1 MINKSILL
9 NVVLIFVIIFGY
21 FYFENTK
28 NNPSANL
35 ATISTPSDVSRVKSD
50 LTHLES
56 LNNQVIDLK
65 QKLDAANKELASL
78 KNQDT
83 VLASTREEI
92 KKSIKELDQMKSEIS
107 KVKKTS
113 DLIAQIEAEKNQ
125 IIQAQTKVK
134 ELTKYFEDRS
144 KTEIQLLL
152 KDAETA
158 FQDMVS
164 SSVMTPAVPVLG
176 LPILAL
182 SNQNLERNC
191 NNISRMLLE
200 EEKLLGKK
208 VSLNTQENN
217 KYNEICIKGIKGKLQ
232 ENLKLT
238 K

>member
-9 NVVLIFVIIFGY
+9 NVVLVFVIIFGY

-28 NNPSANL
+28 NNPSAKFS
-35 ATISTPSDVSRVKSD
+35 TISTTSNVSKVGSG
-50 LTHLES
+50 LTQLES

-92 KKSIKELDQMKSEIS
+92 KKSIKELDQVKSEIS

-125 IIQAQTKVK
+125 ITQAQTKVK

-158 FQDMVS
+158 YQDMVS

-200 EEKLLGKK
+200 EEKLLGKR
-208 VSLNTQENN
+208 VSLNTQESN

>member
-9 NVVLIFVIIFGY
+9 NVVLVFVIIFGY

-28 NNPSANL
+28 KNPSATFS
-35 ATISTPSDVSRVKSD
+35 TISTTSDVSRVKSD
-50 LTHLES
+50 LTQLES
-56 LNNQVIDLK
+56 LNNQVINLK

-92 KKSIKELDQMKSEIS
+92 KKSIKELDQVKSEIS

-113 DLIAQIEAEKNQ
+113 DLIAQIEAEKDQ
-125 IIQAQTKVK
+125 ILKAQTKVK

-144 KTEIQLLL
+144 KTEIQILLN
-152 KDAETA
+152 DAEN
-158 FQDMVS
+158 FYQDIVS
-164 SSVMTPAVPVLG
+164 SSVISPAIPVIG
-176 LPILAL
+176 LPVLAL
-182 SNQNLERNC
+182 SNQNLDKVC
-191 NNISRMLLE
+191 SNISRMLSE
-200 EEKLLGKK
+200 EEKLLGKR
-208 VSLNTQENN
+208 VSLNTQESN

-238 K
+238 R

>member
-9 NVVLIFVIIFGY
+9 NVVLVFIIIFGY

-28 NNPSANL
+28 NNRSANFS
-35 ATISTPSDVSRVKSD
+35 TISTTSDVSKVGSD
-50 LTHLES
+50 LTQLES

-65 QKLDAANKELASL
+65 QELDAANKELASL

-92 KKSIKELDQMKSEIS
+92 KKSIKELDQVKSEIS

-113 DLIAQIEAEKNQ
+113 DLIAQIEAEKDQ
-125 IIQAQTKVK
+125 ILKAQTKVK

-152 KDAETA
+152 KDAEN
-158 FQDMVS
+158 FYQDIVG
-164 SSVMTPAVPVLG
+164 SSVISPAIPVIG
-176 LPILAL
+176 LPVLAL
-182 SNQNLERNC
+182 SNQNLDKVC
-191 NNISRMLLE
+191 SNISRMLSE
-200 EEKLLGKK
+200 EEKLLGKR
-208 VSLNTQENN
+208 VSLNTQESN

-232 ENLKLT
+232 EKLKLA

>member
-9 NVVLIFVIIFGY
+9 NVVLVFVIIFGY
-21 FYFENTK
+21 FYFEDTK
-28 NNPSANL
+28 NNPSANFS
-35 ATISTPSDVSRVKSD
+35 TISTTSDVSKVGSD
-50 LTHLES
+50 ITQLES

-65 QKLDAANKELASL
+65 QKLDSANKELASL

-92 KKSIKELDQMKSEIS
+92 KKSIKELDQVKSEIS

-113 DLIAQIEAEKNQ
+113 DLIAQIEAEKDQ
-125 IIQAQTKVK
+125 ITQAQNKVK

-152 KDAETA
+152 KDAEVA
-158 FQDMVS
+158 YQDMVG
-164 SSVMTPAVPVLG
+164 SSVMAPAVPVLG

-182 SNQNLERNC
+182 SNQNLDKVC
-191 NNISRMLLE
+191 SNISRMLSE

-208 VSLNTQENN
+208 VSLNTQESE

-238 K
+238 R

>member
-1 MINKSILL
+1 MINKSIFL
-9 NVVLIFVIIFGY
+9 NVVLVFVIIFGY

-28 NNPSANL
+28 NNPSANFS
-35 ATISTPSDVSRVKSD
+35 TIKTTSDVSKVGSD
-50 LTHLES
+50 LTQLES

-92 KKSIKELDQMKSEIS
+92 KKSIKELDQVKSEIS

-113 DLIAQIEAEKNQ
+113 DLIAQIESEKNQ
-125 IIQAQTKVK
+125 IIQAQSKVK
-134 ELTKYFEDRS
+134 ELTKYFKDRS

-152 KDAETA
+152 KDAEETYKNII
-158 FQDMVS
+158 S
-164 SSVMTPAVPVLG
+164 SSVMTPAVPMIG
-176 LPILAL
+176 LPALAL
-182 SNQNLERNC
+182 SNQNLDKVC
-191 NNISRMLLE
+191 SNISRMLFE
-200 EEKLLGKK
+200 EEKLLGKR
-208 VSLNTQENN
+208 VSLNTQESN

-238 K
+238 R

>member
-9 NVVLIFVIIFGY
+9 NVVFVFVIIFGY

-28 NNPSANL
+28 NNPSANFS
-35 ATISTPSDVSRVKSD
+35 TISTTSNVSKVGSD
-50 LTHLES
+50 LTQLES
-56 LNNQVIDLK
+56 LNNQVIDLN
-65 QKLDAANKELASL
+65 QKLDLANKELASL

-92 KKSIKELDQMKSEIS
+92 KKSIEELNQVKSEIS

-113 DLIAQIEAEKNQ
+113 DLIAQIETEKNQ

-152 KDAETA
+152 KEAEVA
-158 FQDMVS
+158 YKDIVG
-164 SSVMTPAVPVLG
+164 SSVITPAIPVIG
-176 LPILAL
+176 LPVLAL
-182 SNQNLERNC
+182 SNKNLDRIC
-191 NNISRMLLE
+191 SNISRMLSE
-200 EEKLLGKK
+200 EEKLLGKR
-208 VSLNTQENN
+208 VSLNTQESD

>member
-9 NVVLIFVIIFGY
+9 NVVLVFVIIFGY

-28 NNPSANL
+28 NNPSANFS
-35 ATISTPSDVSRVKSD
+35 TISTTSNVSKVGID
-50 LTHLES
+50 LSQLES
-56 LNNQVIDLK
+56 LNNQVINLK
-65 QKLDAANKELASL
+65 QKLDAVNKELASL

-92 KKSIKELDQMKSEIS
+92 KKSIEELNQVKSEIS

-113 DLIAQIEAEKNQ
+113 DLIAQIETEKNQ

-152 KDAETA
+152 KEAEVA
-158 FQDMVS
+158 YKDIVG
-164 SSVMTPAVPVLG
+164 SSVITPAIPVIG
-176 LPILAL
+176 LPVLAL
-182 SNQNLERNC
+182 SNKNLDRIC
-191 NNISRMLLE
+191 SNISRMLSE
-200 EEKLLGKK
+200 EEKLLGKR
-208 VSLNTQENN
+208 VSLNTQESD

>member
-9 NVVLIFVIIFGY
+9 NVFLVFVIIFGY

-28 NNPSANL
+28 KNPSATFS
-35 ATISTPSDVSRVKSD
+35 TISTTSDVSRVKSD
-50 LTHLES
+50 LTQLES

-92 KKSIKELDQMKSEIS
+92 KKSFKELDQVKSKIS

-125 IIQAQTKVK
+125 ITQAQTKVK

-158 FQDMVS
+158 YQDMVS
-164 SSVMTPAVPVLG
+164 SSVMTPAVPLLG

-200 EEKLLGKK
+200 EEKLLGKR

-232 ENLKLT
+232 ENLKLN

>member
-9 NVVLIFVIIFGY
+9 NVVLVFVIIFGY

-28 NNPSANL
+28 NNPSANFS
-35 ATISTPSDVSRVKSD
+35 TIPTTSDVSKVGRD
-50 LTHLES
+50 LNQLES
-56 LNNQVIDLK
+56 LNNQVINLK

-92 KKSIKELDQMKSEIS
+92 KKSIKELDQVKSEIS

-113 DLIAQIEAEKNQ
+113 DLIAQIEAEKDQ
-125 IIQAQTKVK
+125 IIKAQTKVK

-152 KDAETA
+152 NDAEVA
-158 FQDMVS
+158 YQDIVG
-164 SSVMTPAVPVLG
+164 SSVLTPAIPVIG
-176 LPILAL
+176 LPVLAL
-182 SNQNLERNC
+182 SNQNLDKICSNV
-191 NNISRMLLE
+191 SRMLSE
-200 EEKLLGKK
+200 EEKLLGKR
-208 VSLNTQENN
+208 VSLNAQESD

>member
-1 MINKSILL
+1 MINKSIFL
-9 NVVLIFVIIFGY
+9 NVVLVFVIIFGY

-28 NNPSANL
+28 KNPS
-35 ATISTPSDVSRVKSD
+35 ATISTISTTSDVSRVKSD
-50 LTHLES
+50 LTQLES
-56 LNNQVIDLK
+56 LNNQVVDLK

-200 EEKLLGKK
+200 EEKLLGKR
-208 VSLNTQENN
+208 VSLNAQESD

-238 K
+238 R

>member
-9 NVVLIFVIIFGY
+9 NVVLVFVIIFGY

-28 NNPSANL
+28 NNPSANFS
-35 ATISTPSDVSRVKSD
+35 TISTTSDVSKVGRD
-50 LTHLES
+50 LNQLES
-56 LNNQVIDLK
+56 LNNQVINLK

-83 VLASTREEI
+83 VLVSTREEI
-92 KKSIKELDQMKSEIS
+92 KKSIKELDQVKSEIS

-125 IIQAQTKVK
+125 IILAQTKVK
-134 ELTKYFEDRS
+134 ELTKFFEDRS

-152 KDAETA
+152 KDAEN
-158 FQDMVS
+158 FYQDIVG
-164 SSVMTPAVPVLG
+164 SSVISPAIPVIG
-176 LPILAL
+176 LPVLAL
-182 SNQNLERNC
+182 SNQNLDRIC
-191 NNISRMLLE
+191 SNISRMLSE
-200 EEKLLGKK
+200 EEKLLGKR
-208 VSLNTQENN
+208 VSLNTQESN

>member
-9 NVVLIFVIIFGY
+9 NVVLVFVIIFGY

-28 NNPSANL
+28 NNPSANFS
-35 ATISTPSDVSRVKSD
+35 TISTTSDVSKVGSD
-50 LTHLES
+50 LTQLES

-65 QKLDAANKELASL
+65 QELDAANKQLASL

-92 KKSIKELDQMKSEIS
+92 KKSIKELDQVKSEIS

-113 DLIAQIEAEKNQ
+113 DLIAQIEAEKDQ
-125 IIQAQTKVK
+125 ILKAQTKVK

-152 KDAETA
+152 KDAEN
-158 FQDMVS
+158 FYQDIVG
-164 SSVMTPAVPVLG
+164 SSVISPAIPVIG
-176 LPILAL
+176 LPVLAL
-182 SNQNLERNC
+182 SNQNLDKVC
-191 NNISRMLLE
+191 SNISRMLSE
-200 EEKLLGKK
+200 EEKLLGKR
-208 VSLNTQENN
+208 VSLNTQESN

-232 ENLKLT
+232 EKLKLT

>member
-9 NVVLIFVIIFGY
+9 NVVLVFVIIFGY

-28 NNPSANL
+28 NNPSANFS
-35 ATISTPSDVSRVKSD
+35 TISTTSDVSKVGSD
-50 LTHLES
+50 LTQLES

-65 QKLDAANKELASL
+65 QKLDAAKQELASL

-92 KKSIKELDQMKSEIS
+92 KKSIKELDHVKSEIS

-113 DLIAQIEAEKNQ
+113 DLIAQIEAEKDQ
-125 IIQAQTKVK
+125 IIKAQTKVK

-144 KTEIQLLL
+144 KMEIKLLL
-152 KDAETA
+152 KDAEVA
-158 FQDMVS
+158 YQDIVG
-164 SSVMTPAVPVLG
+164 SSVITPAIPVIG

-182 SNQNLERNC
+182 SNQNLDKIC
-191 NNISRMLLE
+191 SNISRMLSE
-200 EEKLLGKK
+200 EEKLLGKR
-208 VSLNTQENN
+208 VSLDTQESY

>member
-9 NVVLIFVIIFGY
+9 NVFLVFVIIFGY
-21 FYFENTK
+21 FYFENTQ

-35 ATISTPSDVSRVKSD
+35 STISTTSNVSKVGSD
-50 LTHLES
+50 LTQLES

-92 KKSIKELDQMKSEIS
+92 KKSIKELDQVKSEIS

-113 DLIAQIEAEKNQ
+113 DLIAQIESEKNQ
-125 IIQAQTKVK
+125 IIKAQNKVK
-134 ELTKYFEDRS
+134 ELTKYFEERS

-152 KDAETA
+152 NEAEVA
-158 FQDMVS
+158 HQDIVG
-164 SSVMTPAVPVLG
+164 SSVITPAIPVIGLPVLV
-176 LPILAL
+176 L
-182 SNQNLERNC
+182 SNQNLEKVC
-191 NNISRMLLE
+191 SNISRMLSE
-200 EEKLLGKK
+200 EEKLLGKR
-208 VSLNTQENN
+208 VSLNTQESN

-238 K
+238 R

>member
-21 FYFENTK
+21 FYFENTQ

-35 ATISTPSDVSRVKSD
+35 STISTTSNVSKVGSD
-50 LTHLES
+50 LTQLES

-92 KKSIKELDQMKSEIS
+92 KKSFKELDQVKSKIS

-125 IIQAQTKVK
+125 ITQAQTKVK

-158 FQDMVS
+158 YQDMVS
-164 SSVMTPAVPVLG
+164 SSVMTPAVPLLG

-200 EEKLLGKK
+200 EEKLLGKR

-232 ENLKLT
+232 ENLKLN

>member
-9 NVVLIFVIIFGY
+9 NVVLVFVIIFGY

-28 NNPSANL
+28 HNPSANFS
-35 ATISTPSDVSRVKSD
+35 TISTTSNVSKVESD
-50 LTHLES
+50 LTQLES

-92 KKSIKELDQMKSEIS
+92 KKSFKELDQVKSKIS

-125 IIQAQTKVK
+125 ITQAQTKVK

-158 FQDMVS
+158 YQDMVS
-164 SSVMTPAVPVLG
+164 SSVMTPAVPLLG

-200 EEKLLGKK
+200 EEKLLGKR

-238 K
+238 R

>member
-35 ATISTPSDVSRVKSD
+35 STISTTSNVSKVGSD
-50 LTHLES
+50 LIQLES

>member
-9 NVVLIFVIIFGY
+9 NVVLVFVIIFGY

-28 NNPSANL
+28 NNPSANFS
-35 ATISTPSDVSRVKSD
+35 TISTTSDVSKVGID
-50 LTHLES
+50 LTQLES

-65 QKLDAANKELASL
+65 QKLDAAKKELASL

-92 KKSIKELDQMKSEIS
+92 KKSIKELDHVKSEIS

-113 DLIAQIEAEKNQ
+113 DLIAQIEAEKDQ
-125 IIQAQTKVK
+125 IIKAQTKVK

-144 KTEIQLLL
+144 KMEIKLLL
-152 KDAETA
+152 KDAEVA
-158 FQDMVS
+158 YQDIVG
-164 SSVMTPAVPVLG
+164 SSVITPAIPVIG

-182 SNQNLERNC
+182 SNQNLDKIC
-191 NNISRMLLE
+191 SNISRMLSE
-200 EEKLLGKK
+200 EEKLLGKR
-208 VSLNTQENN
+208 VSLDTQESY

>member
-35 ATISTPSDVSRVKSD
+35 STISTPSNVSKVGSD
-50 LTHLES
+50 LIQLES

-113 DLIAQIEAEKNQ
+113 DLIAQIEAEKKQ

>member
-9 NVVLIFVIIFGY
+9 NVVLVFVIIFGY

-28 NNPSANL
+28 NNPSANFS
-35 ATISTPSDVSRVKSD
+35 TISTTSDVSKVGSD
-50 LTHLES
+50 LTQLEF

-92 KKSIKELDQMKSEIS
+92 KKSIKELDQVKSEIS

-113 DLIAQIEAEKNQ
+113 DLIAQIKAEKDQ
-125 IIQAQTKVK
+125 IIQAQSKVK
-134 ELTKYFEDRS
+134 ELTKYFKDRS

-152 KDAETA
+152 KDAEETYKNII
-158 FQDMVS
+158 S
-164 SSVMTPAVPVLG
+164 SSVMTPAVPMIG
-176 LPILAL
+176 LPALAL
-182 SNQNLERNC
+182 SNQNLDKVC
-191 NNISRMLLE
+191 SNISRMLSE

-208 VSLNTQENN
+208 ISLNTQESS

>member
-1 MINKSILL
+1 MINKSIFL
-9 NVVLIFVIIFGY
+9 NVVLVFVIIFGY

-35 ATISTPSDVSRVKSD
+35 SSISTTSNVSKVESD
-50 LTHLES
+50 LTQLES

-65 QKLDAANKELASL
+65 QKLDASNQELASL

-92 KKSIKELDQMKSEIS
+92 KKSIKELEQVKSEIS
-107 KVKKTS
+107 KVKNTS

-158 FQDMVS
+158 YQDIVG
-164 SSVMTPAVPVLG
+164 SSVITPAIPVIG
-176 LPILAL
+176 LPVLAL
-182 SNQNLERNC
+182 SNQNLDKVC
-191 NNISRMLLE
+191 SNISRMLSE
-200 EEKLLGKK
+200 EEKLLGKR
-208 VSLNTQENN
+208 VSLNAQESN

>member
-9 NVVLIFVIIFGY
+9 NIVLVFVIIFGY

-28 NNPSANL
+28 NNPSANFS
-35 ATISTPSDVSRVKSD
+35 TISTTSDVSKVGSD
-50 LTHLES
+50 ITQLES

-65 QKLDAANKELASL
+65 QKLDTANKELASL

-92 KKSIKELDQMKSEIS
+92 KKSIKELDQVKSEIS

-113 DLIAQIEAEKNQ
+113 DLIAQIEAEKDQ

-152 KDAETA
+152 KDAEVA
-158 FQDMVS
+158 YQDILG
-164 SSVMTPAVPVLG
+164 SSVIAPAAPILG

-182 SNQNLERNC
+182 SNQNLDKFC
-191 NNISRMLLE
+191 SNISRMLSE
-200 EEKLLGKK
+200 EEKLLGKR
-208 VSLNTQENN
+208 VSLNTQENI

-232 ENLKLT
+232 EKLKLT
-238 K
+238 R

>member
-9 NVVLIFVIIFGY
+9 NVVLVFVIIFGY

-28 NNPSANL
+28 NNPSASFS
-35 ATISTPSDVSRVKSD
+35 TISTTSDVSKVGID
-50 LTHLES
+50 LSQLES
-56 LNNQVIDLK
+56 LNNQVINLK

-92 KKSIKELDQMKSEIS
+92 KKSIKELDQVKSEIS

-113 DLIAQIEAEKNQ
+113 DLIAQIESEKNQ
-125 IIQAQTKVK
+125 IIKAQTKVK

-152 KDAETA
+152 KDAEVA
-158 FQDMVS
+158 YQDMVG
-164 SSVMTPAVPVLG
+164 SSVLTPAIPVIG
-176 LPILAL
+176 LPVLAL
-182 SNQNLERNC
+182 SNQNLDKIC
-191 NNISRMLLE
+191 SNISRMLSE
-200 EEKLLGKK
+200 EEKLLGKRI
-208 VSLNTQENN
+208 SLNTQESN

>member
-9 NVVLIFVIIFGY
+9 NVVLVFVIIFGY

-28 NNPSANL
+28 NNPSSKFS
-35 ATISTPSDVSRVKSD
+35 TISTTSDVSKVGSD
-50 LTHLES
+50 LTQLES

-65 QKLDAANKELASL
+65 QELDAANKELASL

-92 KKSIKELDQMKSEIS
+92 KKSIKELDQVKSEIS

-113 DLIAQIEAEKNQ
+113 DLIAQIEAEKDQ
-125 IIQAQTKVK
+125 ILKAQTKVK

-152 KDAETA
+152 KDAEN
-158 FQDMVS
+158 FYQDIVG
-164 SSVMTPAVPVLG
+164 SSVISPAIPVIG
-176 LPILAL
+176 LPVLAL
-182 SNQNLERNC
+182 SNQNLDKVC
-191 NNISRMLLE
+191 SNISRMLSE
-200 EEKLLGKK
+200 EEKLLGKR
-208 VSLNTQENN
+208 VSLNAQESD
-217 KYNEICIKGIKGKLQ
+217 KYNEICIKGIKSKLQ

-238 K
+238 R

>member
-9 NVVLIFVIIFGY
+9 NVVLIFAIIFGY

-35 ATISTPSDVSRVKSD
+35 STISTISNVSKVGSD
-50 LTHLES
+50 LTQLDS

-92 KKSIKELDQMKSEIS
+92 KKSIEELDQVKSEIS

-113 DLIAQIEAEKNQ
+113 DLIAQIEAEKDQ
-125 IIQAQTKVK
+125 IIQAQNKVK

-152 KDAETA
+152 KEAETA
-158 FQDMVS
+158 YQDMVG
-164 SSVMTPAVPVLG
+164 SSVLTPAIPVIG
-176 LPILAL
+176 LPVLAL
-182 SNQNLERNC
+182 SNQNLDKICSNV
-191 NNISRMLLE
+191 SRMLSE
-200 EEKLLGKK
+200 EEKLLGKR
-208 VSLNTQENN
+208 VSLNAQESD

-232 ENLKLT
+232 ENLKLDR
-238 K
+238 

>member
-9 NVVLIFVIIFGY
+9 NVVLVFVIIFGY

-28 NNPSANL
+28 NNPSANFS
-35 ATISTPSDVSRVKSD
+35 TISTTSDVSKVGSD
-50 LTHLES
+50 LTQLES

-92 KKSIKELDQMKSEIS
+92 KKSIKELDQVKSEIS

-113 DLIAQIEAEKNQ
+113 DLIAQIKAEKDQ
-125 IIQAQTKVK
+125 IIQAQSKVK
-134 ELTKYFEDRS
+134 ELTKYFKDRS

-152 KDAETA
+152 KDAEETYKNII
-158 FQDMVS
+158 S
-164 SSVMTPAVPVLG
+164 SSVMTPAVPMIG
-176 LPILAL
+176 LPALAL
-182 SNQNLERNC
+182 SNQNLDKVC
-191 NNISRMLLE
+191 SNISRMLFE
-200 EEKLLGKK
+200 EEKLLGKR
-208 VSLNTQENN
+208 VSLNTQESN

-238 K
+238 R

>member
-1 MINKSILL
+1 MINKSIFL
-9 NVVLIFVIIFGY
+9 NVVLVFVIIFGY

-28 NNPSANL
+28 KNPSATFS
-35 ATISTPSDVSRVKSD
+35 TISTTSDVSRVKSD
-50 LTHLES
+50 LTQLES

-92 KKSIKELDQMKSEIS
+92 KKSIKELDQVKSEIS

-113 DLIAQIEAEKNQ
+113 DLIAQIESEKNQ
-125 IIQAQTKVK
+125 IIKAQNKVK
-134 ELTKYFEDRS
+134 ELTKYFEERS

-152 KDAETA
+152 NEAEVA
-158 FQDMVS
+158 HQDIVG
-164 SSVMTPAVPVLG
+164 SSVITPAIPVIG
-176 LPILAL
+176 LPVLAL
-182 SNQNLERNC
+182 SNQNLEKVC
-191 NNISRMLLE
+191 SNISRMLSE
-200 EEKLLGKK
+200 EEKILGKR
-208 VSLNTQENN
+208 VSLNTQESN

-238 K
+238 R

>member
-9 NVVLIFVIIFGY
+9 NVVLVFVIIFGY

-28 NNPSANL
+28 NNPSANFS
-35 ATISTPSDVSRVKSD
+35 TIPTTSDVSKVGRD
-50 LTHLES
+50 LNQLES
-56 LNNQVIDLK
+56 LNNQVINLK

-92 KKSIKELDQMKSEIS
+92 KKSIKELDQVKSEIS

-113 DLIAQIEAEKNQ
+113 DLIAQIEAEKDQ
-125 IIQAQTKVK
+125 IIKAQTKVK

-152 KDAETA
+152 NDAEVA
-158 FQDMVS
+158 YQDIVG
-164 SSVMTPAVPVLG
+164 SSVIAPAIPVIG
-176 LPILAL
+176 LPVLAL
-182 SNQNLERNC
+182 SNQNLDKVC
-191 NNISRMLLE
+191 SNISRMLSE
-200 EEKLLGKK
+200 EEKLLGKR
-208 VSLNTQENN
+208 VSLDTQESN

-232 ENLKLT
+232 EKLKLN

>member
-9 NVVLIFVIIFGY
+9 NVVLVFVIIFGY

-35 ATISTPSDVSRVKSD
+35 STISTTSDVSKVGRD
-50 LTHLES
+50 LNQLES
-56 LNNQVIDLK
+56 LNSQVIDLK

-92 KKSIKELDQMKSEIS
+92 KKSIKELDQVKSEIS
-107 KVKKTS
+107 KIKKTS
-113 DLIAQIEAEKNQ
+113 DLIAQIESEKNQ
-125 IIQAQTKVK
+125 IIQAQNKVK

-152 KDAETA
+152 KEAEVA
-158 FQDMVS
+158 YQDILG
-164 SSVMTPAVPVLG
+164 SSVITPAIPVIG
-176 LPILAL
+176 LPVLAL
-182 SNQNLERNC
+182 SNQNLDKIC
-191 NNISRMLLE
+191 SNISRMLSE
-200 EEKLLGKK
+200 EEKLLGKR
-208 VSLNTQENN
+208 VSLNTQESN
-217 KYNEICIKGIKGKLQ
+217 KYNEICIMGIKGKLQ

-238 K
+238 R

>member
-35 ATISTPSDVSRVKSD
+35 STISTTSNVSKVGSD
-50 LTHLES
+50 LIQLES

-232 ENLKLT
+232 ENLKLA

>member
-9 NVVLIFVIIFGY
+9 NVVLVFVIIFGY

-28 NNPSANL
+28 NNPSANFS
-35 ATISTPSDVSRVKSD
+35 TISTTSDVSKVGSD
-50 LTHLES
+50 LTQLES

-92 KKSIKELDQMKSEIS
+92 KKSIKELDQVKSEIS

-113 DLIAQIEAEKNQ
+113 DLIAQIKAEKDQ
-125 IIQAQTKVK
+125 ILKAQTKVK

-152 KDAETA
+152 KDAEN
-158 FQDMVS
+158 FYQDIVG
-164 SSVMTPAVPVLG
+164 SSVISPAIPVIG
-176 LPILAL
+176 LPVLAL
-182 SNQNLERNC
+182 SNQNLDKVC
-191 NNISRMLLE
+191 SNISRMLSE
-200 EEKLLGKK
+200 EEKLLGKR
-208 VSLNTQENN
+208 VSLNTQESN

-232 ENLKLT
+232 EKLKLA

>member
-9 NVVLIFVIIFGY
+9 NVILVFVIIFGY

-28 NNPSANL
+28 NNPSANFS
-35 ATISTPSDVSRVKSD
+35 TISTTSDVSKVGSD
-50 LTHLES
+50 LTQLES

-92 KKSIKELDQMKSEIS
+92 KKSIKELDQVKSEIS

-113 DLIAQIEAEKNQ
+113 DLIAQIESEKNQ
-125 IIQAQTKVK
+125 IIQAQNKVK

-152 KDAETA
+152 KEAEIA
-158 FQDMVS
+158 YQDIVG
-164 SSVMTPAVPVLG
+164 SSVMTPAVPVIG

-182 SNQNLERNC
+182 SNQNLERFAQ
-191 NNISRMLLE
+191 ISLECYLE
-200 EEKLLGKK
+200 EEKLLGKR
-208 VSLNTQENN
+208 VSLNTQESN

-238 K
+238 R